1 MATPTAGKPRPI
13 SAVVTFR
20 FANLVKASAR

>member
-1 MATPTAGKPRPI
+1 MTSPIAGKPRPI
-13 SAVVTFR
+13 SAAVTFR